1 MAVKSPSA
9 SELESKVLE
18 ALRNATAPLKAV
30 NVARAVGM
38 TVAKDVNRTLYD
50 LEKKGL
56 VCKHLD
62 GPTPMWRI
70 DGSSPTGP
78 LPPVQATF
86 NDEPLYTRSDSGN
99 GAVTFSPVHRDD
111 VLNKS
116 LAAVSLTR
124 TPNLPSPSEIS
135 HRTPED
141 GGSTTPMGGI
151 AVIHNNSSTATLNGT
166 TVTSN
171 GTTVIPNYCA
181 TVTLNGTTVTSN
193 GTTVTSNGTTM
204 TSNGTTVTTG
214 TTETPSGTFVAPI
227 GKTVASNGMDATE
240 STTES
245 INTSVGSCPVTP
257 PPATP
262 IVPQAS
268 GVPRADTPS
277 SSGRRNRPVKLAPN
291 FGSSSS
297 SSSFSS
303 SSSSSLSSA
312 SSSLRDSVISHL
324 RSCNEAV
331 QAKKVADALGCKTRE
346 EVLQVLT
353 NLAKEKIVIEIPQQ
367 GSSISLWKLA
377 G

>member
-1 MAVKSPSA
+1 MAVNSPSA

-18 ALRNATAPLKAV
+18 ALRNATTPLKAV

-38 TVAKDVNRTLYD
+38 RVAKDVNPTLYA

-56 VCKHLD
+56 VCKRLD
-62 GPTPMWRI
+62 GQTPMWKI
-70 DGSSPTGP
+70 GESSPAGP

-86 NDEPLYTRSDSGN
+86 NDEPLYTRSDSGK
-99 GAVTFSPVHRDD
+99 GAMTFSPVHRDD

-116 LAAVSLTR
+116 LAAVSLSR
-124 TPNLPSPSEIS
+124 TPNLPSPSESS

-141 GGSTTPMGGI
+141 GGSTTPMAGI
-151 AVIHNNSSTATLNGT
+151 VVIPNNSATATLNGT

-171 GTTVIPNYCA
+171 GTTVIPNNSA
-181 TVTLNGTTVTSN
+181 TATLNGTTVTSN
-193 GTTVTSNGTTM
+193 GTTVTSNGTT
-204 TSNGTTVTTG
+204 G
-214 TTETPSGTFVAPI
+214 TTETHSGTFVAPI

-240 STTES
+240 STIES

-262 IVPQAS
+262 IIPQAS
-268 GVPRADTPS
+268 GVPPADTPS
-277 SSGRRNRPVKLAPN
+277 SSGRRNRPVNLAPN

-303 SSSSSLSSA
+303 SSSSLSSA
-312 SSSLRDSVISHL
+312 SSSLRDSVILHL

-331 QAKKVADALGCKTRE
+331 QAKKVADALDSKPRD

-353 NLAKEKIVIEIPQQ
+353 TLAKEKIVVEIPQQ